1 MRRVCDVLVWWCGAG
16 TNQCTVFCLLFLFLF
31 RYVLL
36 GCRSGFEKVGQTLLE
51 IKTHADKKGIF
62 NPAPV
67 TSVCG
72 GKSKSLAVLAH
83 QFISMFV
90 TDACPRSYVTLDEA
104 AACLAKDDATP
115 AEIKTKARRLYDI
128 ANICCK

>member
-1 MRRVCDVLVWWCGAG
+1 VHCVLSSFSFSFSLCSSSSS
-16 TNQCTVFCLLFLFLF
+16 C
-31 RYVLL
+31 

-128 ANICCK
+128 ANRCCK